1 MSTSQFQFSPP
12 LACFLH
18 DSQYFRLPFYLVV
31 ALLLLNNIS
40 LGQVVLP
47 SRAFPNQAL
56 SSNTSPS
63 LNNVKEY
70 VIYSFVEG
78 SSADSENDRIRLHLG
93 MILAP
98 TDVREY
104 GGDYTG
110 VEFWRVM
117 MSDMQ
122 RTAFMSANPRVGARS
137 VNYLLK
143 SHVDR
148 R

>member
-1 MSTSQFQFSPP
+1 MSTSKFQFSSH
-12 LACFLH
+12 LVWFLH

-31 ALLLLNNIS
+31 ALFLLNNIS
-40 LGQVVLP
+40 LGQNIP
-47 SRAFPNQAL
+47 SSRAFPNQAL
-56 SSNTSPS
+56 SSNTLASS
-63 LNNVKEY
+63 NALKEY
-70 VIYSFVEG
+70 VIYSFVED

-122 RTAFMSANPRVGARS
+122 RTAFANANPRVGSRS
-137 VNYLLK
+137 VNCLL
-143 SHVDR
+143 
-148 R
+148 